1 MSEFGVGI
9 GSVETRRVNEGG
21 REGGRG
27 RGYRM
32 ELAVGDCNGS
42 VSLFCFEAGGG
53 SGDGASLGGGGI
65 TSFPVDPEM

>member
-1 MSEFGVGI
+1 
-9 GSVETRRVNEGG
+9 
-21 REGGRG
+21 
-27 RGYRM
+27 M

>member
-1 MSEFGVGI
+1 
-9 GSVETRRVNEGG
+9 
-21 REGGRG
+21 
-27 RGYRM
+27 M
-32 ELAVGDCNGS
+32 ELAVGDCNGF